1 MNNFNLL
8 DYKKYFL
15 SFSGLMAA
23 AALVLVLSLGFKP
36 GIDLQGGA
44 EWGIK
49 SETPEFEAK
58 AAAKLSE
65 ILSAPVTVRHLG
77 DGTAVLRLPPTSEA
91 EHRAYETKLKEIG
104 NFEELSFTSIGP
116 TIGAELRQKAITA
129 MIFVLLAISLYIA
142 FSFRKASK
150 PIASWKYGLV
160 TLVTLAHDVLVPAGM
175 LAVLGWA
182 AGVEMDTNFIV
193 ALLVVM
199 GFSVHDTIVVFDR
212 IREHL
217 VRGETGNLADIINRS
232 VRETLVRSVN
242 TSLTLVLVLVA
253 LLVWG
258 PASLFYFTLT
268 ILVGTVFGTYSS
280 IFVASPLVYLWGRNH
295 SR

>member
-15 SFSGLMAA
+15 AFSGGLMVVAII
-23 AALVLVLSLGFKP
+23 LISIFGFKP

-44 EWGIK
+44 EWAIK
-49 SETPEFEAK
+49 SEVPEFEIK
-58 AAAKLSE
+58 AAEKLAG
-65 ILSAPVTVRHLG
+65 IIDAPVAVRHLG
-77 DGTAVLRLPPTSEA
+77 DGTVILRLPATTET
-91 EHRAYETKLKEIG
+91 EHRAYEIKLKEIG
-104 NFEELSFTSIGP
+104 EFTEVGFTSVGP
-116 TIGAELRQKAITA
+116 TIGAELRSRAITA
-129 MIFVLLAISLYIA
+129 MILVLLAISLYIA

-150 PIASWKYGLV
+150 PVTSWKYGLI
-160 TLVTLAHDVLVPAGM
+160 TLVTLAHDVIIPAGM
-175 LAVLGWA
+175 LAIFGKFLGI
-182 AGVEMDTNFIV
+182 EMDTNSIV

-217 VRGETGNLADIINRS
+217 VRGETGDLAGIVNRS
-232 VRETLVRSVN
+232 VRETFVRSIN

-258 PASLFYFTLT
+258 PESMFYFTLT

-280 IFVASPLVYLWGRNH
+280 IFVASPLLYLWGRNH

>member
-15 SFSGLMAA
+15 AFSGSLTIIAI
-23 AALVLVLSLGFKP
+23 VLVSIFGFKP

-44 EWGIK
+44 EWAIK
-49 SETPEFEAK
+49 SEVSGFEIK
-58 AAAKLSE
+58 AAEKLAE
-65 ILSAPVTVRHLG
+65 IIDAPVTVRHLG
-77 DGTAVLRLPPTSEA
+77 DGTAILRLPATTEN
-91 EHRAYETKLKEIG
+91 EHRAYEVKLKEIG
-104 NFEELSFTSIGP
+104 EFTEVGFTSVGP
-116 TIGAELRQKAITA
+116 TIGAELRSRAITA
-129 MIFVLLAISLYIA
+129 MILVLLAISLYIA

-150 PIASWKYGLV
+150 PVTSWKYGLI
-160 TLVTLAHDVLVPAGM
+160 TLVTLAHDVIIPAGM
-175 LAVLGWA
+175 LAVLGKFM
-182 AGVEMDTNFIV
+182 GIEMDTNSIV

-217 VRGETGNLADIINRS
+217 VRGETGDLAGIVNRS
-232 VRETLVRSVN
+232 VRETFVRSIN

-258 PASLFYFTLT
+258 PESMFYFTLT

-280 IFVASPLVYLWGRNH
+280 IFVASPLLYLWGKNA

>member
-15 SFSGLMAA
+15 SFSGSLVII
-23 AALVLVLSLGFKP
+23 ALVLISVFGFKP

-44 EWGIK
+44 EWAIK
-49 SETPEFEAK
+49 SEVPEFETK
-58 AAAKLSE
+58 AAEKLAG
-65 ILSAPVTVRHLG
+65 IIDAPVTVRHLG
-77 DGTAVLRLPPTSEA
+77 DGTIILRLPSTTEN
-91 EHRAYETKLKEIG
+91 EHRAYEVKLKEIG
-104 NFEELSFTSIGP
+104 EFTETGFTSVGP
-116 TIGAELRQKAITA
+116 TIGAELRSRAITA
-129 MIFVLLAISLYIA
+129 MILVLLAISLYIA

-150 PIASWKYGLV
+150 PITSWKYGLI
-160 TLVTLAHDVLVPAGM
+160 TLVTLAHDVIIPAGM
-175 LAVLGWA
+175 LAVLGKFM
-182 AGVEMDTNFIV
+182 GIEMDTNSIV

-217 VRGETGNLADIINRS
+217 VRGETGDLGALVNRS
-232 VRETLVRSVN
+232 VRETFVRSIN

-258 PASLFYFTLT
+258 PESMFYFTLT

-280 IFVASPLVYLWGRNH
+280 IFVASPLLYLWGRNS

>member
-15 SFSGLMAA
+15 AFSGG
-23 AALVLVLSLGFKP
+23 LVIIAIVLISIFGFKP

-44 EWGIK
+44 EWAVK
-49 SETPEFEAK
+49 SGVPEFETK
-58 AAAKLSE
+58 AAEKLTG
-65 ILSAPVTVRHLG
+65 IIGAPVTVRHLG
-77 DGTAVLRLPPTSEA
+77 DGTAILRLPSTTET

-104 NFEELSFTSIGP
+104 EFTEIGFTSVGP
-116 TIGAELRQKAITA
+116 TIGVELRNKAITA
-129 MIFVLLAISLYIA
+129 MILVLLAISLYIA

-150 PIASWKYGLV
+150 PITSWKYGLV
-160 TLVTLAHDVLVPAGM
+160 TLVTLAHDVIIPAGM
-175 LAVLGWA
+175 LAVLGKFL
-182 AGVEMDTNFIV
+182 GIEMDTNSIV

-217 VRGETGNLADIINRS
+217 VRGETGDLGALVNRS
-232 VRETLVRSVN
+232 VRETFVRSIN

-253 LLVWG
+253 LLIWG
-258 PASLFYFTLT
+258 PESMFYFTLT

-280 IFVASPLVYLWGRNH
+280 IFVASPLLYLWGRGG

>member
-15 SFSGLMAA
+15 AFSGSLTIIAI
-23 AALVLVLSLGFKP
+23 VLVSIFGFKP

-44 EWGIK
+44 EWAIK
-49 SETPEFEAK
+49 SEVSGFEIK
-58 AAAKLSE
+58 AAEKLAE
-65 ILSAPVTVRHLG
+65 IIDAPVTVRHLG
-77 DGTAVLRLPPTSEA
+77 DGTAILRLPATTET
-91 EHRAYETKLKEIG
+91 EHRAYEVKLKEIG
-104 NFEELSFTSIGP
+104 EFTEVGFTSVGP
-116 TIGAELRQKAITA
+116 TIGAELRSRAITA
-129 MIFVLLAISLYIA
+129 MILVLLAISLYIA

-150 PIASWKYGLV
+150 PVTSWKYGLI
-160 TLVTLAHDVLVPAGM
+160 TLVTLAHDVIIPAGM
-175 LAVLGWA
+175 LAVLGKFM
-182 AGVEMDTNFIV
+182 GIEMDTNSIV

-217 VRGETGNLADIINRS
+217 VRGETGDLAGIVNRS
-232 VRETLVRSVN
+232 VRETFVRSIN

-258 PASLFYFTLT
+258 PESMFYFTLT

-280 IFVASPLVYLWGRNH
+280 IFVASPLLYLWGKNA

>member
-15 SFSGLMAA
+15 AVSGILVA
-23 AALVLVLSLGFKP
+23 AALILIFLFGFKP

-49 SETPEFEAK
+49 SEVPEFETK
-58 AAAKLSE
+58 AAEKLSE
-65 ILSAPVTVRHLG
+65 ILGVPVVVRHLG
-77 DGTAVLRLPPTSEA
+77 DGTSVLRLPPITET
-91 EHRAYETKLKEIG
+91 EHRAYEIKLKEIG
-104 NFEELSFTSIGP
+104 EFTEASFTSIGP
-116 TIGAELRQKAITA
+116 TIGEELRRKAITA

-150 PIASWKYGLV
+150 PIVSWKYGLV
-160 TLVTLAHDVLVPAGM
+160 TLVTLAHDVLIPAGM
-175 LAVLGWA
+175 LAVLGRTM
-182 AGVEMDTNFIV
+182 GVEMDTNFIV

-217 VRGETGNLADIINRS
+217 VRGETGDLATLINRS
-232 VRETLVRSVN
+232 VRETFVRSIN

-253 LLVWG
+253 LLIWG
-258 PASLFYFTLT
+258 PESLFYFTLT
-268 ILVGTVFGTYSS
+268 ILVGTVIGTYSS
-280 IFVASPLVYLWGRNH
+280 IFVASPLIYLWGKKH

>member
-15 SFSGLMAA
+15 AFSGSLTIIAI
-23 AALVLVLSLGFKP
+23 VLVSIFGFKP

-44 EWGIK
+44 EWAIK
-49 SETPEFEAK
+49 SEVSGFEIK
-58 AAAKLSE
+58 AAEKLAE
-65 ILSAPVTVRHLG
+65 IIDAPVTVRHLG
-77 DGTAVLRLPPTSEA
+77 DGTAILRLPATTET
-91 EHRAYETKLKEIG
+91 EHRAYEIKLKEIG
-104 NFEELSFTSIGP
+104 EFTEVGFTSVGP
-116 TIGAELRQKAITA
+116 TIGAELRSRAITA
-129 MIFVLLAISLYIA
+129 MILVLLAISLYIA

-150 PIASWKYGLV
+150 PVTSWKYGLI
-160 TLVTLAHDVLVPAGM
+160 TLVTLAHDVIIPAGM
-175 LAVLGWA
+175 LAVLGKFM
-182 AGVEMDTNFIV
+182 GIEMDTNSIV

-217 VRGETGNLADIINRS
+217 VRGETGDLAGIVNRS
-232 VRETLVRSVN
+232 VRETFVRSIN

-258 PASLFYFTLT
+258 PESMFYFTLT

-280 IFVASPLVYLWGRNH
+280 IFVASPLLYLWGKNA